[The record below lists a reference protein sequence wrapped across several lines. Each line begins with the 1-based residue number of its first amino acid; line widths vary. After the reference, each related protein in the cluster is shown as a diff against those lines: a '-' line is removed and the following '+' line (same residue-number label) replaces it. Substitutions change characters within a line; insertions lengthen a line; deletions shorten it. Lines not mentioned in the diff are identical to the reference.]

1 MNTALKIKVTLGYIA
16 LGWFILFARPNVEL
30 DITRHIAIFAL
41 INFFAAIKVHFW
53 LREVTQ

>member
-1 MNTALKIKVTLGYIA
+1 MNTALKIKVTLGFIL
-16 LGWFILFARPNVEL
+16 LGWFILFARPNTEL

>member
-1 MNTALKIKVTLGYIA
+1 MRTTNKIQVTLGFIL

>member
-16 LGWFILFARPNVEL
+16 LGWFILFARPNTEL
-30 DITRHIAIFAL
+30 DITPHIAIFAL

>member
-1 MNTALKIKVTLGYIA
+1 MRTTNKIQITLGFIL
-16 LGWFILFARPNVEL
+16 LGWFILFTRSNAEL

>member
-1 MNTALKIKVTLGYIA
+1 MRTTNKIQITLGFIL

-41 INFFAAIKVHFW
+41 INFFVMVKVHFW
-53 LREVTQ
+53 LREVNR

>member
-16 LGWFILFARPNVEL
+16 LGWFILFARPNTEL
-30 DITRHIAIFAL
+30 DITRHSAIFAL

>member
-16 LGWFILFARPNVEL
+16 LGWFILFARPNAEL

-53 LREVTQ
+53 LRKVTQ